1 MKSVSYKFL
10 DHTTD
15 AFIEVTADTL
25 ESAFTMAAK
34 SVVETTLDPTTIEE
48 KEERLVEVSGQ
59 DLRFLLYNWLEEV
72 IYQLITKGFAI
83 SRFEITIS
91 KNSKYTIKAKIFGE
105 KIDLKKHRFRVE
117 IKAPTFHEMQIKQED
132 TVTLRFLLDL

>member
-48 KEERLVEVSGQ
+48 KEERIVEVSGQ

-91 KNSKYTIKAKIFGE
+91 KNSEYTIKAKTFGE

-117 IKAPTFHEMQIKQED
+117 IKAPTFHEMQITQED
-132 TVTLRFLLDL
+132 KVTLRFLLDL